1 MPALFV
7 SGDFMTGF
15 EPPELEDDAN
25 FFAVAYSENAVDDI
39 EVDEVGWIEDRTRI
53 TDSVVVA
60 ALWAVLLTGIA
71 DDGSNPYPIARITSF
86 AVDPIEADSDS
97 EEPLPGERVVLYV
110 TADGHFVTAGDDE
123 FAALHADVEAWDEV
137 IKTFD
142 GDLDDVESDDNG

>member
-15 EPPELEDDAN
+15 EPPELEDDAT

-39 EVDEVGWIEDRTRI
+39 EVDEVGWIEDRTRV
-53 TDSVVVA
+53 TDNVVVA
-60 ALWAVLLTGIA
+60 ALWAIMLTGVS
-71 DDGSNPYPIARITSF
+71 DDGSNPYPLARITSF
-86 AVDPIEADSDS
+86 AVDPIEANSDV

-110 TADGHFVTAGDDE
+110 TGDGHFVNAGTED
-123 FAALHADVEAWDEV
+123 FASLHADVEPWDEV

-142 GDLDDVESDDNG
+142 GDLDELESDQS